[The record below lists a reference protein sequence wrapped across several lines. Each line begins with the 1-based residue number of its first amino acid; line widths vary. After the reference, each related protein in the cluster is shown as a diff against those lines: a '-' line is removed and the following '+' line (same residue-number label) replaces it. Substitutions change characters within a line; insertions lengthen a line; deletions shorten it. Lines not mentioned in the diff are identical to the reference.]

1 MGKWVF
7 EFNISLLLNV
17 HIVFKSLLKL
27 GFDDKD
33 DEDDEDDEDEED
45 DDDDEEDDDDDDE
58 ASLLSKIPLLQRG
71 SINEAETET
80 AWP

>member
-1 MGKWVF
+1 MGKWLF

-33 DEDDEDDEDEED
+33 DDEEEDEED
-45 DDDDEEDDDDDDE
+45 DDDDDDDEEDDDDE

-80 AWP
+80 EVA